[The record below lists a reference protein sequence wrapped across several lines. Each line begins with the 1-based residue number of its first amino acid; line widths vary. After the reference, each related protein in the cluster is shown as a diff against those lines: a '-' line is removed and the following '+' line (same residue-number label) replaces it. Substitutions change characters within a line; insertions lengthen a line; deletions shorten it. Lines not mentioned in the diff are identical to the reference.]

1 MTGPRSSLS
10 FAEELQ
16 ALADELLELDGTG
29 EEARA
34 AGPRLANRI
43 ERRMAEFLET
53 RPDGVDHA
61 LARPAWVAAELLRET
76 VDDWPTE
83 GAATEQKL
91 WEMRALLLAALV
103 PTLDE
108 VGLGLPRMGR
118 WSSWHE
124 APRGDDDDSN
134 TFSSRAGILSI
145 AGFVDEPDEERA
157 RERREQLLAATRLTV
172 RQLRRHVR
180 DAPAVPPPAPSAE
193 EPSEAAVGTARDD
206 RLDQV
211 DREDL
216 TPESV
221 ETLQAVYELVGAW
234 MRHKGERL
242 FERHYTDRSL
252 LDLRRWLDRL
262 PALPLPTSSADSSS
276 VGEARATG
284 TTGPLARDLA
294 RDIGASCVKLR
305 YEATA
310 AGGAPGDGATP
321 DRTQTAAQ
329 TPSAPSA
336 MVGETGL
343 EPATR
348 STQSYASTN

>member
-1 MTGPRSSLS
+1 MTDPRSPLS

-252 LDLRRWLDRL
+252 LDLRLFVDCDEDTRFMR
-262 PALPLPTSSADSSS
+262 
-276 VGEARATG
+276 R
-284 TTGPLARDLA
+284 LARDTGWLQQGAQTVPRLA
-294 RDIGASCVKLR
+294 ARNPEAPHTGSELLTRLTRAMCAQTI
-305 YEATA
+305 ATA
-310 AGGAPGDGATP
+310 AGLSPFC
-321 DRTQTAAQ
+321 
-329 TPSAPSA
+329 SAGSSA
-336 MVGETGL
+336 SSTST
-343 EPATR
+343 EPK
-348 STQSYASTN
+348 